1 MRSLFLTGLRLR
13 WFIKC
18 QLKHVKGRCCVHL
31 RCIKRGHC
39 STRNSF
45 KYLECESTELH
56 IISWRFL
63 TRASMPRCCSRGPPS
78 FSVLSFFSF
87 SFIIYLFYAW
97 IEAYIIMCFILL
109 LLFLYNF
116 LFSTPLFE
124 SRTFLALT
132 FILTFLSRS
141 TRPARRAL
149 TYV

>member
-1 MRSLFLTGLRLR
+1 MKVRSLFLTGLRLR

-56 IISWRFL
+56 IISWRFFDARVDAAL
-63 TRASMPRCCSRGPPS
+63 FAALPLS
-78 FSVLSFFSF
+78 FSVLSL
-87 SFIIYLFYAW
+87 SFILFIFFRYIYLR
-97 IEAYIIMCFILL
+97 IHILVYVL
-109 LLFLYNF
+109 LSILFFFVFALH
-116 LFSTPLFE
+116 FE
-124 SRTFLALT
+124 SRTFWPPI
-132 FILTFLSRS
+132 FPILSLFSRS
-141 TRPARRAL
+141 TRPARRPL

>member
-56 IISWRFL
+56 IISWRIL
-63 TRASMPRCCSRGPPS
+63 TRASMPRCCARAALPLL
-78 FSVLSFFSF
+78 FRSF
-87 SFIIYLFYAW
+87 SFLFSFLFFLHIFSLFY
-97 IEAYIIMCFILL
+97 ILL
-109 LLFLYNF
+109 HTNVSTRIIVLRVLFFSLFCYIF
-116 LFSTPLFE
+116 SLELFSLFY
-124 SRTFLALT
+124 R
-132 FILTFLSRS
+132 
-141 TRPARRAL
+141 
-149 TYV
+149 